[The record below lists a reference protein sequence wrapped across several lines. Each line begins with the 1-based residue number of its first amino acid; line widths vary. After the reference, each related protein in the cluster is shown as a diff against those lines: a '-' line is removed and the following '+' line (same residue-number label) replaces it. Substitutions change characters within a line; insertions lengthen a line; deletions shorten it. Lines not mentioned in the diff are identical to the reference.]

1 MGVSE
6 DGGDCIFNGYPPLSL
21 WQTCQASIVCDGEFP
36 GVCALFTGSC
46 RPTFCEAVGTSS
58 LTSGIRRSVG
68 SRAGTITPID
78 HGQEGR
84 ILKVPVTQPCSRPLF
99 SSKSFPFF
107 FFVYLGGEK
116 SLNGTVPPCRGISVC
131 ERPDA
136 ARACTGSHLFP
147 KRRIPAVSHAHVSI
161 PIDTPR

>member
-1 MGVSE
+1 MTLQEVLRINKKRGW
-6 DGGDCIFNGYPPLSL
+6 GGGGARRGGGGCIFNGYPPLSL

-107 FFVYLGGEK
+107 FFFLFTWGK
-116 SLNGTVPPCRGISVC
+116 SR
-131 ERPDA
+131 
-136 ARACTGSHLFP
+136 
-147 KRRIPAVSHAHVSI
+147 
-161 PIDTPR
+161 